1 MKIYFFCADICN
13 MSRSSWA
20 LSKHYKYIFWL
31 SIQKETW
38 IKLIKELLWF
48 VASISYTKG
57 YFGTVMMLNF
67 HAFEYSSGIAP
78 SKVKKK
84 NPNDLKL
91 AHDMEWCHVPFAYQ
105 IGPGLIWSGLR
116 SFQSYLQKIRS
127 RKRDTF
133 QFIYTKNVLWK

>member
-1 MKIYFFCADICN
+1 MLCLF
-13 MSRSSWA
+13 R
-20 LSKHYKYIFWL
+20 LSF
-31 SIQKETW
+31 QKKVNKANQRV
-38 IKLIKELLWF
+38 IKV

-57 YFGTVMMLNF
+57 YFRTVMMLNF

-105 IGPGLIWSGLR
+105 IGPGLI
-116 SFQSYLQKIRS
+116 
-127 RKRDTF
+127 
-133 QFIYTKNVLWK
+133 

>member
-1 MKIYFFCADICN
+1 MLLRFVFFQYFAKFAGSLFQFIIHFHNQISWRNYAVTFYLRHVCN
-13 MSRSSWA
+13 LSRSSWA
-20 LSKHYKYIFWL
+20 LPKCYAYFDFLSKK
-31 SIQKETW
+31 KW
-38 IKLIKELLWF
+38 IKLIKELSRF

-57 YFGTVMMLNF
+57 YFRTVMMLNF

-105 IGPGLIWSGLR
+105 IGPGLI
-116 SFQSYLQKIRS
+116 
-127 RKRDTF
+127 
-133 QFIYTKNVLWK
+133 

>member
-1 MKIYFFCADICN
+1 MKLVNSIILRLIWKEKNISSCSCKPRVFNNWISWRNFFPTRVDLAELCKILHTN
-13 MSRSSWA
+13 
-20 LSKHYKYIFWL
+20 IFWL
-31 SIQKETW
+31 SFQKETW

-57 YFGTVMMLNF
+57 YFRTVMMLNF

-105 IGPGLIWSGLR
+105 IGPGLIW
-116 SFQSYLQKIRS
+116 
-127 RKRDTF
+127 
-133 QFIYTKNVLWK
+133 

>member
-1 MKIYFFCADICN
+1 MVGGVEKTEIRGDILYGW
-13 MSRSSWA
+13 S
-20 LSKHYKYIFWL
+20 
-31 SIQKETW
+31 
-38 IKLIKELLWF
+38 LIKELSWF

-57 YFGTVMMLNF
+57 YFRTVMMLNF

-105 IGPGLIWSGLR
+105 IGPGLI
-116 SFQSYLQKIRS
+116 
-127 RKRDTF
+127 
-133 QFIYTKNVLWK
+133 